1 MHVDTEDGFDLR
13 LTEVGDEL
21 PTASLGPLRI
31 EHFCRYMFACGVPGP
46 ERDGGDVHYDMWAAA
61 RAGFNDVFDMGAWR
75 TALFVELAENQW
87 GGPHTRV
94 TRIRNRYGGMVYR
107 DDTLRFCG
115 RVTAK
120 GDRTRRFA
128 GRRRRHLER
137 HRFRS
142 PGHHRRDDHPSP
154 PSRLSPLGPPAI

>member
-1 MHVDTEDGFDLR
+1 MHLDIEDGFDLR
-13 LTEVGDEL
+13 LTEVGDDL

-94 TRIRNRYGGMVYR
+94 TKIRNRYGGMVYR

-115 RVTAK
+115 RVAAK
-120 GDRTRRFA
+120 ETTPDGSLVIDVDIWNDI
-128 GRRRRHLER
+128 G
-137 HRFRS
+137 S
-142 PGHHRRDDHPSP
+142 
-154 PSRLSPLGPPAI
+154 GPPVTTGEMTLRVPPAG

>member
-1 MHVDTEDGFDLR
+1 MHVDTKDGFDLR
-13 LTEVGDEL
+13 LADIGDEL

-115 RVTAK
+115 RVRAK
-120 GDRTRRFA
+120 EAMSDGSLVLDVDIWNDT
-128 GRRRRHLER
+128 G
-137 HRFRS
+137 S
-142 PGHHRRDDHPSP
+142 
-154 PSRLSPLGPPAI
+154 GPPVTTGEMTIRVPPTG

>member
-1 MHVDTEDGFDLR
+1 MHVDTEGAFDLR

-115 RVTAK
+115 RVAAKETAPD
-120 GDRTRRFA
+120 GSLVVDIDIWNDI
-128 GRRRRHLER
+128 G
-137 HRFRS
+137 S
-142 PGHHRRDDHPSP
+142 
-154 PSRLSPLGPPAI
+154 GPPVTTGEMTIRIPPAG

>member
-1 MHVDTEDGFDLR
+1 MHLDIEDGFDLR
-13 LTEVGDEL
+13 LTEVGDDL

-94 TRIRNRYGGMVYR
+94 IRIRNRYGGMVYR

-115 RVTAK
+115 RVAAK
-120 GDRTRRFA
+120 ETTPDGSLVIDVDIWNDI
-128 GRRRRHLER
+128 G
-137 HRFRS
+137 S
-142 PGHHRRDDHPSP
+142 
-154 PSRLSPLGPPAI
+154 GPPVTTGEMTLRVPPAG

>member
-1 MHVDTEDGFDLR
+1 MHLDIEDGFDLR
-13 LTEVGDEL
+13 LTEVGDDL

-115 RVTAK
+115 RVAAK
-120 GDRTRRFA
+120 ETTPDGSLVIDVDIWNDI
-128 GRRRRHLER
+128 G
-137 HRFRS
+137 S
-142 PGHHRRDDHPSP
+142 
-154 PSRLSPLGPPAI
+154 GPPVTTGEMTLRVPPAG

>member
-1 MHVDTEDGFDLR
+1 MNVDTEDGFELR

-120 GDRTRRFA
+120 ETAGDGSLVIDVDIWNET
-128 GRRRRHLER
+128 G
-137 HRFRS
+137 S
-142 PGHHRRDDHPSP
+142 
-154 PSRLSPLGPPAI
+154 GPPVTTGEMTIRVPPAG